1 MKQAEVYRETQ
12 YFRRSWALF
21 ILLGIN
27 AIIIY
32 GIVAE
37 LVFDKPIGNTS
48 GSFEA
53 MLFVLFLMTAFTL
66 LFVFMRL
73 DTEIQHSGVY
83 YRLYPFQ
90 RKFRGISKTI
100 IRDAYVRKYNPIM
113 EFGGW
118 GIRVGWAG
126 KGMAYNVSGNMG
138 LQIEYGSGKKIL
150 LGTRNPEKVQQALID
165 NGFTERLSHR

>member
-1 MKQAEVYRETQ
+1 MINRPVYRESQ
-12 YFRRSWALF
+12 YFRQTWIWA
-21 ILLGIN
+21 ILLGID
-27 AIIIY
+27 ALIIY
-32 GIVAE
+32 GIISE
-37 LVFDKPIGNTS
+37 LAFNKPLGNTS
-48 GSFEA
+48 GNIEA
-53 MLFVLFLMTAFTL
+53 MLVTLVFMTAFTL

-73 DTEIQHSGVY
+73 DTEIKQDGIY
-83 YRLYPFQ
+83 YRFFPFQ
-90 RKFRGISKTI
+90 LKFRGISKTI
-100 IRDAYVRKYNPIM
+100 IRDAYVRKYNPVM

-150 LGTRNPEKVQQALID
+150 LGTRNPEKIQQALID